1 MRVPATRPAAG
12 KRETVKIT
20 VLVAEDTTLVRRLL
34 VQQLAREADIQVVG
48 EAQDGREA
56 VDQALRTRPDVVL
69 MDLEMPA
76 LNGVQATQRILASS
90 PATRIVVLTS
100 HEDLTSVGRLAGAAE
115 CLNKGVTP
123 SELVAAIRRVHAAA
137 ASATAAAA
145 AAAVAGSAPEGGG
158 DTSAGDA
165 AAASAGLLARR
176 AAALAARGGLTDREG
191 AVLEKI
197 VATEMTQGQ
206 IARTLSQEWGQGF
219 TESAVKHALERL
231 MTKLRV
237 EPRTRAAL
245 VKMALDT
252 PLPPAPP
259 ASGPDA

>member
-1 MRVPATRPAAG
+1 M
-12 KRETVKIT
+12 KIT

-34 VQQLAREADIQVVG
+34 VQQLAREEDIQIVG
-48 EAQDGREA
+48 EAENGREA
-56 VDQALRTRPDVVL
+56 VEQALRSRPDVVL

-76 LNGVQATQRILASS
+76 LNGVQATQRILATS
-90 PATRIVVLTS
+90 PRTRIVVLTS
-100 HEDLTSVGRLAGAAE
+100 HDDLTSVGRLAGAAE

-123 SELVAAIRRVHAAA
+123 SELVSAIRRVHAAA
-137 ASATAAAA
+137 ATATAAAA
-145 AAAVAGSAPEGGG
+145 SAPVHDTEGGG
-158 DTSAGDA
+158 PTGTDA
-165 AAASAGLLARR
+165 AAATAAALTRR
-176 AAALAARGGLTDREG
+176 AAALAARGGLTDRVG

-206 IARTLSQEWGQGF
+206 IARSLSQEWGQGF

-252 PLPPAPP
+252 PPPPTA
-259 ASGPDA
+259 AEA